1 MKLDL
6 SVSPH
11 IKTKSSSKKIMFT
24 VIFALLFPSVAGIYY
39 FGMSAL
45 WILITC
51 IVCAQFTETVVLRMQ
66 KKDTKITGGAIITGL
81 ILGLIVPPNVPLWL
95 CAIGSSFGIIIG
107 KMVFGG
113 SGSNIFNPALVGRA
127 FMGAGWPALMSVF
140 TDVQD
145 VGAPLWKDIADAT
158 TTATPLVSKAG
169 VDSATLF
176 LGSHGGCIGETS
188 ILFILFG
195 GLVLLIKRHIDWRIP
210 ACMIGAVFVLS
221 AVSGTDP
228 MYQILAGGLMFG
240 AFFIATDYVTSP
252 MTKRGRIVYAVV
264 IGCLV
269 FLMRNYGTMAEGVA
283 YSILFMNAMVPLI
296 DRFTQNRI
304 FGDKV

>member
-95 CAIGSSFGIIIG
+95 CAVGSSFGIIIV

-113 SGSNIFNPALVGRA
+113 SGSNI
-127 FMGAGWPALMSVF
+127 
-140 TDVQD
+140 
-145 VGAPLWKDIADAT
+145 
-158 TTATPLVSKAG
+158 
-169 VDSATLF
+169 
-176 LGSHGGCIGETS
+176 SH
-188 ILFILFG
+188 
-195 GLVLLIKRHIDWRIP
+195 
-210 ACMIGAVFVLS
+210 
-221 AVSGTDP
+221 
-228 MYQILAGGLMFG
+228 Y
-240 AFFIATDYVTSP
+240 
-252 MTKRGRIVYAVV
+252 
-264 IGCLV
+264 
-269 FLMRNYGTMAEGVA
+269 
-283 YSILFMNAMVPLI
+283 
-296 DRFTQNRI
+296 
-304 FGDKV
+304 